1 MLLEALDAFPGIAR
15 GSQGGLLISSC
26 LNHDV
31 EELEISKLVE
41 EIKVSLVVL
50 EVRRDQVVLISL
62 EIKFQDLR
70 DRPGG
75 GCQVER
81 RRQPGLTHDE
91 RSQGFQQAFQ
101 HGFHTAGAGRTD
113 LSEPGA
119 PQAGFYPVVNSFSFS
134 SRPPGAAMCSFCSF
148 KASSPPA
155 ALELFFPA
163 GASAA
168 AKKPG
173 FFFPG
178 GYNRRLR
185 TV

>member
-1 MLLEALDAFPGIAR
+1 MQDAVAHGFGWYAVNSLVDMLIEALDAFPGIAR

-31 EELEISKLVE
+31 EELEISELVE

-50 EVRRDQVVLISL
+50 EVRGDQVVLISL

-91 RSQGFQQAFQ
+91 RSQGFQQVFQ
-101 HGFHTAGAGRTD
+101 HGFHTVRGRAHGSAGAGC
-113 LSEPGA
+113 
-119 PQAGFYPVVNSFSFS
+119 
-134 SRPPGAAMCSFCSF
+134 AADRILPCC
-148 KASSPPA
+148 
-155 ALELFFPA
+155 E
-163 GASAA
+163 
-168 AKKPG
+168 
-173 FFFPG
+173 
-178 GYNRRLR
+178 
-185 TV
+185 